1 MTTRWR
7 SSGNGARLNSPRLS
21 VANWGALAQGALP
34 TEISLAMTRGQGTQA
49 RQPSSSG
56 CRDHSTLRSPLMANG
71 RPIAALTRSLSMGLA
86 RFQSKV
92 AIPTAST
99 ATRSTA
105 PPTIPIAIFLE
116 RVMVMILAIA
126 AGVPRPAIATLKGY
140 RGTPCRPGTMA
151 P

>member
-1 MTTRWR
+1 
-7 SSGNGARLNSPRLS
+7 
-21 VANWGALAQGALP
+21 
-34 TEISLAMTRGQGTQA
+34 
-49 RQPSSSG
+49 
-56 CRDHSTLRSPLMANG
+56 MAKG
-71 RPIAALTRSLSMGLA
+71 RPIAALTRSLIMGRA

-92 AIPTAST
+92 AIPTTAT
-99 ATRSTA
+99 ATRSAA

-140 RGTPCRPGTMA
+140 RGPRRRPGSPA